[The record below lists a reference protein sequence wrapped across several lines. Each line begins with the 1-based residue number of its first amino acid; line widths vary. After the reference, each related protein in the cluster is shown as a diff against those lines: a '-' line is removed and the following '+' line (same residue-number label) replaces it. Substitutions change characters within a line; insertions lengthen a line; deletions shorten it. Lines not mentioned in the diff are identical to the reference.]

1 MADNPDFEL
10 GDEYT
15 GPAVTSKGKVINT
28 ADGTYVEGGV
38 RYVWTG
44 EGDNFIPEGGWS
56 DTPEQLAANELY
68 VPGSELN
75 PIDPIDNEPALIPV
89 RRADGSIQPGA
100 WVPNPA
106 AYVAPVKPAD
116 ADTAPPGKYTTTQDE
131 RGNTVWNISPDWKG
145 SGQGGEGD
153 GDGDASTDA
162 FGQWTISQQQATAA
176 AAAAD
181 LQSAREILAGM
192 MEEFG
197 LPSSLTDKLNAELVR
212 GESPTALAMR
222 IRTTEEYKARF
233 PGMVLRRDLK
243 LPAITEAE
251 YLDLESQYRSIM
263 RAANL
268 PPTFHDAPEDFTT
281 LIAGD
286 VSGQELQQRVA
297 LAESARETANQDI
310 ITELQ
315 DNYGLTEGDL
325 TAYYLDPGAAKN
337 IFEERRMYEAAGLS
351 VAATQA
357 IGEGLEVKT
366 AEALQRE
373 NIQRRE
379 IQSRLGQRAGLTED
393 LLGSEGMS
401 ATEIAEAEFGLDVD
415 EATRLRRLREAR
427 LAPTMGAGTALTTA
441 QGITGLGAAQ

>member
-1 MADNPDFEL
+1 MAKQF
-10 GDEYT
+10 Y
-15 GPAVTSKGKVINT
+15 KVIPPSPANPLGSWYT
-28 ADGTYVEGGV
+28 TDRANANYFGEEPPSQAEILERSGGWDVEGQSTLGETFDV
-38 RYVWTG
+38 STG
-44 EGDNFIPEGGWS
+44 LDSDVYGLPDAPSEDTLPEGWVQ
-56 DTPEQLAANELY
+56 DTDQYGQKLY
-68 VPGSELN
+68 VVDSYTNQWG
-75 PIDPIDNEPALIPV
+75 
-89 RRADGSIQPGA
+89 
-100 WVPNPA
+100 PNPA
-106 AYVAPVKPAD
+106 FGKAAGGTVTGAD
-116 ADTAPPGKYTTTQDE
+116 D
-131 RGNTVWNISPDWKG
+131 
-145 SGQGGEGD
+145 D
-153 GDGDASTDA
+153 GASTDA
-162 FGQWTISQQQATAA
+162 FKQWTISQQQATAA

-197 LPSSLTDKLNAELVR
+197 LPSSLTDLLNAELVR

-222 IRTTEEYKARF
+222 IRTTDEYKDRF

-286 VSGQELQQRVA
+286 VTGQELQQRVA

-315 DNYGLTEGDL
+315 DNYGLTEGDI
-325 TAYYLDPGAAKN
+325 TAYYLDPGVAKN

-379 IQSRLGQRAGLTED
+379 IQARLGQRAGLTGD

-401 ATEIAEAEFGLDVD
+401 ATGIAEAEFGLDVD

-427 LAPTMGAGTALTTA
+427 LAPMMGGGSALTTA
-441 QGITGLGAAQ
+441 KGITGLGAAE

>member
-1 MADNPDFEL
+1 MAKIRMTGGQSWVQVLPWDEGYDDAIEATPMAIEGRDGEGRMFGGRSEAGVEDVNEDEAQVSTGVGQFGLEPEGDQRGHWDFA
-10 GDEYT
+10 GYT
-15 GPAVTSKGKVINT
+15 GSVESLGAPT
-28 ADGTYVEGGV
+28 GTPS
-38 RYVWTG
+38 TG
-44 EGDNFIPEGGWS
+44 ELPTGD
-56 DTPEQLAANELY
+56 D
-68 VPGSELN
+68 
-75 PIDPIDNEPALIPV
+75 
-89 RRADGSIQPGA
+89 
-100 WVPNPA
+100 
-106 AYVAPVKPAD
+106 
-116 ADTAPPGKYTTTQDE
+116 
-131 RGNTVWNISPDWKG
+131 
-145 SGQGGEGD
+145 D
-153 GDGDASTDA
+153 GDGGDDGDSAVTDA
-162 FGQWTISQQQATAA
+162 FRQWTISQQQATAA

-197 LPSSLTDKLNAELVR
+197 LPSSLTDLLNAELVR

-233 PGMVLRRDLK
+233 PGMVSRRTLG

-315 DNYGLTEGDL
+315 DNYGLTEGDI

-379 IQSRLGQRAGLTED
+379 IQARLGQRAGLTED

-401 ATEIAEAEFGLDVD
+401 ATGIAEAEFGLDVD

-427 LAPTMGAGTALTTA
+427 LAPMMGAGSALTTA
-441 QGITGLGAAQ
+441 KGITGFGAAE